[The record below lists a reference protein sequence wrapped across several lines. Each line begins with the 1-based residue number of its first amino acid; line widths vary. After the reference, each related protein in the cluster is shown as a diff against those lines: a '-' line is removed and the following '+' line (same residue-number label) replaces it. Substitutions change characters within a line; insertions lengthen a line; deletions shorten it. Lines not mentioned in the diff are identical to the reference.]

1 MIVYRVNDS
10 GRAYAFGLGIQAT
23 TWKEVNKLRR
33 QIQEEADSKGNLF
46 PVVYTDDGQF
56 VVAGWEKGKA

>member
-10 GRAYAFGLGIQAT
+10 GRAYTFGLGIPAT
-23 TWKEVNKLRR
+23 TWKVVNRIRK
-33 QIQEEADSKGNLF
+33 QIQDEAGPKGNLF